1 MATEVDL
8 TKKLNQEFIIMFIF
22 NLFNIIFNSA
32 VIPFVY
38 QHTQQPFV
46 FVEDRVVLT
55 HSCFE
60 VEVKRTR
67 DKLFETY
74 LKLFGTL
81 LKNLH
86 SIYKNIDTSLALPY
100 TTSCSFFPLIQ
111 QDVAVGA
118 SIEVPF
124 GPVSGSGVAYPWVGF
139 AFHAGL
145 FLDSQRLSNYNAVP
159 ELAGREV
166 V

>member
-1 MATEVDL
+1 MATQVDL
-8 TKKLNQEFIIMFIF
+8 TKKLIQEFIIMFIF
-22 NLFNIIFNSA
+22 NFFNIIFNIA
-32 VIPFVY
+32 VIPFRY
-38 QHTQQPFV
+38 QHIQQPFV
-46 FVEDRVVLT
+46 FVKDRVVPT
-55 HSCFE
+55 HSCSE
-60 VEVKRTR
+60 VEVKCTR
-67 DKLFETY
+67 DKLVKVY
-74 LKLFGTL
+74 LKLYSSG

-86 SIYKNIDTSLALPY
+86 SIYKNIDASLALTY

-124 GPVSGSGVAYPWVGF
+124 GPVSGSCVADPWVGF

-159 ELAGREV
+159 ELAGRELV
-166 V
+166 